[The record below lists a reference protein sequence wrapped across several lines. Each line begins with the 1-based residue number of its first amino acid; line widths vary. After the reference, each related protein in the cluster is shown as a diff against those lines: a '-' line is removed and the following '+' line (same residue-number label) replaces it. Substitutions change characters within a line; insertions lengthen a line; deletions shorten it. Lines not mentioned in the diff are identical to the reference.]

1 MNLLHGAAFAVGIA
15 IVAFLFYGAIG
26 GPVSEMHNGRI
37 VVTTTIPQICWTFGA
52 SGMAQGT
59 GWDKFPDRDVWF
71 RYVGEPHEEVG
82 IESLRVAGYV
92 GYPGE
97 TAADIKK
104 RRDAFGRRED
114 LNGKALV
121 NGETKAL

>member
-1 MNLLHGAAFAVGIA
+1 MNLLRGAAFAVGIA

-59 GWDKFPDRDVWF
+59 RCELDVCRRL
-71 RYVGEPHEEVG
+71 RYSGTTSTTKTTHSPCSRTDG
-82 IESLRVAGYV
+82 AGYLR
-92 GYPGE
+92 GFSP
-97 TAADIKK
+97 
-104 RRDAFGRRED
+104 
-114 LNGKALV
+114 
-121 NGETKAL
+121 